1 MVGAVVLA
9 AGRSSRMGAFK
20 PMLPLEGDSIS
31 RRVVKT
37 LKKGGAERI
46 VVVTGRNARELE
58 AHLEGLDVR
67 FVHNP
72 LYQQTQ
78 MLDSVKLGLAPL
90 LECCGRILITP
101 VDAPLFAP
109 ETVKQL
115 LAQECEIV
123 IPVCGGKDGHPVC
136 VGKNVAEEILRYN
149 GEGGLRG
156 ALHSTAFDAAR
167 IEVADAGVLT
177 DVDTPEDY
185 QAVLQRLARTRIEYD
200 S

>member
-20 PMLPLEGDSIS
+20 PMLPLDGDSIA
-31 RRVVKT
+31 RRVVRT
-37 LKKGGAERI
+37 LRKGGAARI
-46 VVVTGRNARELE
+46 VVVTGRNARDLQ

-67 FVHNP
+67 FVHNAQ
-72 LYQQTQ
+72 YQQTQ

-90 LECCGRILITP
+90 LGCCGRILITP

-109 ETVKQL
+109 ETVERL
-115 LAQECEIV
+115 LAQEGEIV
-123 IPVCGGKDGHPVC
+123 IPVCGGRDGHPVC
-136 VGKNVAEEILRYN
+136 VGKNVGEEILRYD

-156 ALHSTAFDAAR
+156 ALQGAAFPAAR
-167 IEVADAGVLT
+167 IEVADAGILT

-185 QAVLQRLARTRIEYD
+185 QAVLQRLAQPRA
-200 S
+200 

>member
-20 PMLPLEGDSIS
+20 PMLPLDGDSIA
-31 RRVVKT
+31 RRVVRT

-46 VVVTGRNARELE
+46 VVVTGRDARDME

-67 FVHNP
+67 FVHNA

-78 MLDSVKLGLAPL
+78 MLDSVKLGIAPL
-90 LECCGRILITP
+90 LGCCGRILITP

-109 ETVKQL
+109 ETVERL
-115 LAQECEIV
+115 LAQEGEIV
-123 IPVCGGKDGHPVC
+123 IPVYGGRDGHPVC
-136 VGKNVAEEILRYN
+136 VGKSVGEEILCYD

-156 ALHSTAFDAAR
+156 ALQGVAFPAAR
-167 IEVADAGVLT
+167 LEVADAGILT

-185 QAVLQRLARTRIEYD
+185 RAVLRRLAQPRA
-200 S
+200 